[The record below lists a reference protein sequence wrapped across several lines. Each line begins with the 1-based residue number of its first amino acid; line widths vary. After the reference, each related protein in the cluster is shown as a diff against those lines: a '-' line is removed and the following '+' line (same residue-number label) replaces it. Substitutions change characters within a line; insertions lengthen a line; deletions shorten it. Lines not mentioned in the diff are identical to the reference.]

1 MPGALKQY
9 GHSLGLTDAFLQGL
23 VKKTHEVG
31 VIMDMDRNNP
41 ICTYKLQ
48 LSEGKSDWF
57 AESEVELVGLPFS
70 IVVIPKSGNRFVVT
84 DLKVSDPLSMVC
96 AKVATN
102 MRQPQTKIVLGV
114 GQSIFGQSDMNR
126 SLGLLGF
133 GEGSSVN
140 VVTTNYETALL
151 RIASASEK
159 TPGANGEVETWT
171 VTALIYGRKG
181 SSAQRLLW
189 AAHSTKQGSH
199 SSNNLDLIASISD
212 DCHSLVLNPVDG
224 PSTTLPISKLVADA
238 PQKNC
243 TGSLPDQLKA
253 KFVNDESWPRILGRI
268 CRKID

>member
-1 MPGALKQY
+1 MPGSLKQY
-9 GHSLGLTDAFLQGL
+9 GLTDAFLQGL

-31 VIMDMDRNNP
+31 VIMDMDRNDP
-41 ICTYKLQ
+41 MHTYKLQ

-57 AESEVELVGLPFS
+57 AENEVELVGSLFS
-70 IVVIPKSGNRFVVT
+70 IVVIPKSGNRFVVS

-96 AKVATN
+96 AKVATH
-102 MRQPQTKIVLGV
+102 MKQPQAKIVLGA

-140 VVTTNYETALL
+140 VVTTNYETGLL
-151 RIASASEK
+151 RIASASEQSHC
-159 TPGANGEVETWT
+159 ANGEVETWT

-189 AAHSTKQGSH
+189 AAHSTKQGTN
-199 SSNNLDLIASISD
+199 SSNNLGLSASISD
-212 DCHSLVLNPVDG
+212 DCHSLVLKAPVDG
-224 PSTTLPISKLVADA
+224 PDTTVPISRLVADA
-238 PQKNC
+238 PQ
-243 TGSLPDQLKA
+243 TSGGSLPDQLKA